1 MDAIPTDQYIKK
13 IQKQIEDLKGFESE
27 LTKVVLDI
35 HTRHMAGIFNEGID
49 AKYSTN
55 PTLAGSNV
63 FGNTNKFGTTNYTFA
78 TKAGSDKY
86 FGSKKKRQDAEWVTI
101 PTGRGARSLIVIEG
115 GYKAIRAASGRR
127 TDKVN
132 MDFTGVLKDD
142 LRLSP
147 VKTNDGWVSGVRKS
161 ENVGK
166 LEGLIEKYGKKLDV
180 PKELLNKFDAKFGEI
195 MLKILS

>member
-1 MDAIPTDQYIKK
+1 MTTDEYIKK
-13 IQKQIEDLKGFESE
+13 VQKQIEDLKTFDNE
-27 LTKVVLDI
+27 LTKVVFDI

-78 TKAGSDKY
+78 TRGGSNKY
-86 FGSKKKRQDAEWVTI
+86 FGSKKKMAENSWATI
-101 PTGRGARSLIVIEG
+101 PTPKGARSLMVIEG
-115 GYKAIRAASGRR
+115 GYKAIRAADGRR

-132 MDFTGVLKDD
+132 LDHTGTLKND
-142 LRLSP
+142 LRISP
-147 VKTNDGWVSGVRKS
+147 VKVNDGWISGVRKS

-166 LEGLIEKYGKKLDV
+166 LDGLIERYSKKLDV
-180 PKELLNKFDAKFGEI
+180 PKELLAKFNDKLGEV

>member
-1 MDAIPTDQYIKK
+1 MTTEEYIKK
-13 IQKQIEDLKGFESE
+13 VQKQIEDLKGFENE

-35 HTRHMAGIFNEGID
+35 HTRHMAGIFNEGLD
-49 AKYSTN
+49 AKYGTK
-55 PTLAGSNV
+55 PTLAGSNWWTK
-63 FGNTNKFGTTNYTFA
+63 TNKFGTLNYTFA
-78 TKAGSDKY
+78 TKGGSDKY
-86 FGSKKKRQDAEWVTI
+86 FSESALKDAEWVSIGT
-101 PTGRGARSLIVIEG
+101 PKGRRNLQVIEG

-132 MDFTGVLKDD
+132 LDFTGVLKDD